1 MKLPNLK
8 QSLFAKV
15 LTLFFLLLCNSY
27 VVAQSVSSCPDNNH
41 PHMIDLGLPSGTL
54 WACCNVGAN
63 KPEGLGGHYAWGEIE
78 EKHVYTWA
86 TYTHCDGSARNIH
99 NIGRDI
105 SGTKYDV
112 AAVKWGNGWR
122 MPTMI
127 QFDELVGYTTNE
139 WVTVN
144 GVRGKKFKSKNG
156 KTIFFPA
163 AGDCW
168 GSDLLDVGSYAVYWS
183 SWRDVTTTVVFQS
196 TLGIA
201 HDFMFGSGAVGNL
214 PLNLFLGY
222 SVRPVRK

>member
-1 MKLPNLK
+1 
-8 QSLFAKV
+8 
-15 LTLFFLLLCNSY
+15 
-27 VVAQSVSSCPDNNH
+27 
-41 PHMIDLGLPSGTL
+41 MIDLGLPSGTL

-144 GVRGKKFKSKNG
+144 GVRGKKFKSKFL
-156 KTIFFPA
+156 I
-163 AGDCW
+163 
-168 GSDLLDVGSYAVYWS
+168 
-183 SWRDVTTTVVFQS
+183 VVFIIRLLKKQS
-196 TLGIA
+196 FIYAQAGQNNQERDLKVNYPRHHFRT
-201 HDFMFGSGAVGNL
+201 
-214 PLNLFLGY
+214 
-222 SVRPVRK
+222 